1 MTIAASEVKSLG
13 MTATLNTAQ
22 PAILDAGISFETAM
36 EELGN
41 IVRQLEAGQV
51 PLSEAIGLYEKA
63 TLLKAHCNSCLRDAE
78 MRIERIQ
85 VESGDASPS
94 VTPFEG
100 G

>member
-1 MTIAASEVKSLG
+1 MKATPNTTQLG
-13 MTATLNTAQ
+13 ILN
-22 PAILDAGISFETAM
+22 AGINFESAM
-36 EELGN
+36 EELGT

-85 VESGDASPS
+85 VESGDATPS
-94 VTPFEG
+94 ITPFEG